1 MPTCGRRGRDPGRR
15 RGPGP
20 RLAAALADP
29 AAGKAQ
35 AERAAAFVEARDAEA
50 RDGLSRIIDAESP

>member
-1 MPTCGRRGRDPGRR
+1 MALADASVLAD
-15 RGPGP
+15 

-29 AAGKAQ
+29 AAGKAR

-50 RDGLSRIIDAESP
+50 RAGLTRIIELVP